1 MVIDTLEVNI
11 QQMKVASF
19 AAQSGILPGENWSLS
34 DGRNWY
40 TLFYWLQSGP
50 RVSSAAIFSAAYLVL
65 PSNE

>member
-40 TLFYWLQSGP
+40 TLFYWLQLC
-50 RVSSAAIFSAAYLVL
+50 AAILIKL
-65 PSNE
+65 I